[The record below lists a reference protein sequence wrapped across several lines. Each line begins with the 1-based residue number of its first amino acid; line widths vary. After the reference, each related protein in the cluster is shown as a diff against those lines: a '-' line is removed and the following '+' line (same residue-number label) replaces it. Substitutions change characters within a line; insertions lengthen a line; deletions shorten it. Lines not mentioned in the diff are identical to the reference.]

1 MNLSTPVTVAEMAT
15 FLNIPFHGDGSM
27 IISGINEIHK
37 VREGDMTFVDLAKYY
52 NKALFSEATIIII
65 NKEVEVPKGKAILL
79 SEDPFSAYQKAV
91 KHFMKEEKPSSLH
104 GFSMGENVL
113 IGDGTVIYPGAV
125 IGSNITIG
133 KNCTIYPNAVL
144 YDDTHLGDNVIIQ
157 AHVVLGSHAF
167 YYKKRATHYE
177 KMISCGRVIIEN
189 DVEIGAGCT
198 IDKGV
203 SGDTIIGEGSKLDNH
218 IHIGHGVVLGKRVLI
233 AAQVG
238 IGGKTII
245 EDDVV
250 IWGQVG
256 ITKDVTIGKG
266 AVLLAQSGVG
276 KSLEGGK
283 VYFGSPVQENR
294 KALKEIA
301 FMRRLA
307 EGKE

>member
-1 MNLSTPVTVAEMAT
+1 MPVT
-15 FLNIPFHGDGSM
+15 
-27 IISGINEIHK
+27 GINEIHK
-37 VREGDMTFVDLAKYY
+37 VEHGDMTFVDIAKYY
-52 NKALFSEATIIII
+52 SKALNSAATTILI
-65 NKEVEVPKGKAILL
+65 NKEVDFPEGKAILI
-79 SEDPFSAYQKAV
+79 STDPFGDYIKSVEFFKD
-91 KHFMKEEKPSSLH
+91 EEKPSSTES
-104 GFSMGENVL
+104 FSKGRDVEIGE
-113 IGDGTVIYPGAV
+113 GTVIYPGV
-125 IGSNITIG
+125 VLGSHIRIG
-133 KNCTIYPNAVL
+133 KNCTIYPNVVI
-144 YDDTHLGDNVIIQ
+144 YDHSFLGDNVIIQ
-157 AHVVLGSHAF
+157 ANTVVGSHAF
-167 YYKKRATHYE
+167 YYKNRGTHFE
-177 KMISCGRVIIEN
+177 KMISCGQVIIEN

-245 EDDVV
+245 EDEVV

-266 AVLLAQSGVG
+266 AVLMAQSGVG

-294 KALKEIA
+294 KALKEMA
-301 FMRRLA
+301 FLRRLVD
-307 EGKE
+307 GKE